1 MSVNI
6 DTVFVQKF
14 RSDLQML
21 AEQEQSRLR
30 DCAIVESVIGR
41 SAWFDQIGHVAAQ
54 ENTTRNGDTPITD
67 VPFSRRLIHIKD
79 WDVHEL
85 IDRKDERK
93 MLAGPVPKV
102 ASVLNA
108 AMNRAMDQD
117 FLVSIFATAYTGAS
131 GATTVA
137 FPAANQIA
145 VNDWSNGAGSG
156 NAGLTISKLI
166 SAKEILDN
174 NEVDGDEAMAERFI
188 ACTPKQISNLLSTT
202 EATSGDFA
210 EVKALVRGEIDSF
223 MGFTF
228 KRLSSRIVPVNGSG
242 FRRVACWQRAGVYIG
257 MNEDIT
263 GDIGPRRDKRG
274 ATQASCFASW
284 GIARVEE
291 SRVVEIICSEA

>member
-14 RSDLQML
+14 RSELAVL
-21 AEQEQSRLR
+21 AEQMQSRLR
-30 DCAIVESVIGR
+30 GTVIVEPVIGK
-41 SAWFDQIGHVAAQ
+41 SAWYDQIGHVEAQ

-102 ASVLNA
+102 AQVLMA
-108 AMNRAMDQD
+108 GMNRRMDKD
-117 FLVSIFATAYTGAS
+117 ILESMFATAYSGAS
-131 GATTVA
+131 GDTTVA
-137 FPAANQIA
+137 FPAAQQVA
-145 VNDWSNGAGSG
+145 VDSWAHGAGSG

-188 ACTPKQISNLLSTT
+188 ACTPKQISNLLATT

-223 MGFTF
+223 MGFKF
-228 KRLSSRIVPVNGSG
+228 IRLSSRIVPTNASSY
-242 FRRVACWQRAGVYIG
+242 RRVAAWQRAGVFLG
-257 MNEDIT
+257 VNEDVT

-274 ATQASCFASW
+274 SIQASCYGSW
-284 GIARVEE
+284 GAARVEE
-291 SRVVEIICSEA
+291 SRVVEIICAE

>member
-14 RSDLQML
+14 RSDLQVL
-21 AEQEQSRLR
+21 AEQMQSRLR
-30 DCAIVESVIGR
+30 GTVIAEPVTGS
-41 SAWFDQIGHVAAQ
+41 SAWFDQIGHVEAQ

-67 VPFSRRLIHIKD
+67 VPFSRRLIHIRD

-102 ASVLNA
+102 AQVLMGG
-108 AMNRAMDQD
+108 MNRTMDREI
-117 FLVSIFATAYTGAS
+117 LASMFATAYSGKT

-137 FPAANQIA
+137 FPSSQQVL
-145 VNDWSNGAGSG
+145 VNNWDHGAGSG

-188 ACTPKQISNLLSTT
+188 ACTPKQISNLLATT

-210 EVKALVRGEIDSF
+210 EVKALVRGEIDTF
-223 MGFTF
+223 MGFKF
-228 KRLSSRIVPVNGSG
+228 IRLSSRIVPTDGSG
-242 FRRVACWQRAGVYIG
+242 YRRVACWQRAGVYLGI
-257 MNEDIT
+257 NEDVT

-274 ATQASCFASW
+274 SIQASCFASW
-284 GIARVEE
+284 GSARVEE
-291 SRVVEIICSEA
+291 TRVVEIKCAE